1 MPWDQWWWQNETWN
15 TADIKKSLNGWALA
29 SKKTL
34 DVNVE
39 IDFENL
45 IVNTVQIPGIGGTII
60 DFDDWEQL
68 AGSNG
73 DARKKVV
80 SDIPLRNDAELVV
93 YPNPSSQQINIG
105 YPFTPNTNY
114 KVSLLSM
121 SGRLVTSGDYQNP
134 NGQISIDVSG
144 LEYGMYVLRVE
155 SDQSAPAS
163 TTFIKGGQ

>member
-1 MPWDQWWWQNETWN
+1 MRRGN
-15 TADIKKSLNGWALA
+15 TADIKKSLNGWGFA

-39 IDFENL
+39 IDFANVT
-45 IVNTVQIPGIGGTII
+45 IHTVQIPGIGATII
-60 DFDDWEQL
+60 DFDDWQIEI
-68 AGSNG
+68 SNNN
-73 DARKKVV
+73 AREKVV

-93 YPNPSSQQINIG
+93 YPNPSSQQINIR
-105 YPFTPNTNY
+105 YPFTPNANY
-114 KVSLLSM
+114 KISLLSM